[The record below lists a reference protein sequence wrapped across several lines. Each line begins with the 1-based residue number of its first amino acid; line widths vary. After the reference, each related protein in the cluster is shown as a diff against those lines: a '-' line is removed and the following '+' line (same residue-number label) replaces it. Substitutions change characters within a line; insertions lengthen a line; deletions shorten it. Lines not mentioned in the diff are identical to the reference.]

1 MAIQQFFTPWD
12 SSTLAN
18 YYAWANGLSGAIV
31 ASGWTRITTGQDP
44 GVVVWANVASALSTY
59 TSASGQIPSR
69 GTAPDN
75 RQQRRGRYHHR
86 RVVFFLGSLCR
97 FVRFNGNRHR
107 QHRDVQRLDLDLH
120 PASTPLPARLR
131 LEHRAV
137 RPTGCRTFMKSLPA
151 TTRSLRRAQ
160 FT

>member
-44 GVVVWANVASALSTY
+44 GVVVWANVAVCAIDVYFGVRADTFGGPA
-59 TSASGQIPSR
+59 T
-69 GTAPDN
+69 DN
-75 RQQRRGRYHHR
+75 REQRRGRNDHR

-97 FVRFNGNRHR
+97 LVRFNGNGHR
-107 QHRDVQRLDLDLH
+107 QRRDVQRLDLDLH
-120 PASTPLPARLR
+120 P
-131 LEHRAV
+131 EQHI
-137 RPTGCRTFMKSLPA
+137 
-151 TTRSLRRAQ
+151 
-160 FT
+160 